1 MSSWKTYAKA
11 ARNIA
16 RRQAPDLARQARD
29 STRRSTERAGA
40 YARAASKAADEGTRE
55 SREHMRERGRRYR
68 RDAAVYTEA
77 TRRHLKRA
85 RIGQRLLSA
94 LRDAVI
100 MGASLGVIW
109 FVVTRTGVQIPFTV
123 VLAVVLVLMVVR
135 FGWALWVGFG
145 LEGDEDELD
154 EDAPGADEPGADDRD
169 RRPDAR
175 DRDRSGG
182 RSRDA
187 EPREYRET
195 EHRRA
200 EHRETEP
207 VRERTRRR

>member
-11 ARNIA
+11 ARNTA
-16 RRQAPDLARQARD
+16 RRQAPDLARQARE
-29 STRRSTERAGA
+29 SARRSTGRAGD

-68 RDAAVYTEA
+68 RDAAVYTEV
-77 TRRHLKRA
+77 TRRRLKRA

-109 FVVTRTGVQIPFTV
+109 FVVTRTGVQIPFTA
-123 VLAVVLVLMVVR
+123 VLAIVLVLMVVR

-145 LEGDEDELD
+145 LEDDEDDLDEDE
-154 EDAPGADEPGADDRD
+154 PGADEPGMDDRD
-169 RRPDAR
+169 ARPDLR
-175 DRDRSGG
+175 DRKRNGG
-182 RSRDA
+182 RSHDA
-187 EPREYRET
+187 GRREHRET
-195 EHRRA
+195 EHSRT

>member
-1 MSSWKTYAKA
+1 MSSWRTYAKA
-11 ARNIA
+11 ARNTA

-40 YARAASKAADEGTRE
+40 YARAATKAADEGTRE
-55 SREHMRERGRRYR
+55 SRAHMRERGRRYR

-109 FVVTRTGVQIPFTV
+109 FVVTRTGVQIPFTA
-123 VLAVVLVLMVVR
+123 VLAIVLVLMVIR

-145 LEGDEDELD
+145 LADDEDELD
-154 EDAPGADEPGADDRD
+154 ENEDEVDEDGRADEESDAGGPARADERSFDARRPEHPRRRD
-169 RRPDAR
+169 R
-175 DRDRSGG
+175 
-182 RSRDA
+182 
-187 EPREYRET
+187 EPLRE
-195 EHRRA
+195 H
-200 EHRETEP
+200 
-207 VRERTRRR
+207 ERTRRR